1 MASLFLFYYV
11 YFLLHPSQ
19 YPKVDRSIPTGK
31 KIKQNKTLFALSL
44 SLSNFLSSPINSISA
59 FPLRSRS
66 FF

>member
-44 SLSNFLSSPINSISA
+44 SLSPIFLAVP
-59 FPLRSRS
+59 
-66 FF
+66 